1 MHPNDFLDDC
11 TQLLTQALRFDQAL
25 DTCVGQFF
33 TQQRR
38 AGSREREGISS
49 AVYTFMRQR
58 RLIEHLAQTG
68 QGALPRRYA
77 ILGIALSHTALGEA
91 PEPEAITALEDTDN
105 KSWNWQQYL
114 AEALLPQ
121 EETWLKN
128 CLATDP
134 TTLTPALRHNL
145 PDWLEAN
152 LSPVLGDHLIALA
165 TSFEQTAQLD
175 LRVAQH
181 RAKRKDVMA
190 RLNATGIACSET
202 PYSPWGLR
210 LGHKV
215 KLAALPDYQDGII
228 EVQDEGSQ
236 LLALLVDAK
245 RNETI
250 VDFCAGAGGKT
261 LALGAMMRNTGRIV
275 ACDTSLHR
283 LEGLAPR
290 LAKSGLN
297 QVHTMAIAHE
307 NDDRLK
313 RLYGK
318 MDRVLVDAP
327 CSGLGTL
334 KRNPALKWRQTPQT
348 VAALTQLQTRILESA
363 AQLVKPGGRLV
374 YATCSLLE
382 DENERV
388 AMQFDSAHRHFKSVP
403 VGALLEKAK
412 VPDALS
418 LCSGPNEPSYLRLW
432 PHRHHTDGFFAAVWE
447 RRF

>member
-11 TQLLTQALRFDQAL
+11 TQLLSQALTQNMAL
-25 DTCVGQFF
+25 DACVGQYFS
-33 TQQRR
+33 QQRR

-49 AVYTFMRQR
+49 AIYTFMRQR
-58 RLIEHLAQTG
+58 RLIEHLAQSG
-68 QGALPRRYA
+68 EGALVRRFA
-77 ILGIALSHTALGEA
+77 VLGYALSHTSLGTPQVDVSPATESA
-91 PEPEAITALEDTDN
+91 A
-105 KSWNWQQYL
+105 WNWLQYL
-114 AEALLPQ
+114 RGALSPQ
-121 EETWLKN
+121 ESNWLDA

-134 TTLTPALRHNL
+134 SALPSATHHNL
-145 PDWLEAN
+145 PDWLASA
-152 LSPVLGDHLIALA
+152 LTPALGDDLMPLVAAFEH
-165 TSFEQTAQLD
+165 TSSMD
-175 LRVAQH
+175 VRVAVH
-181 RAKRKDVMA
+181 RVKRKEVMA
-190 RLNATGIACSET
+190 RLEAAGHACIET

-210 LGHKV
+210 LDHKV
-215 KLAALPDYQDGII
+215 KLAALPDYQQGLI

-290 LAKSGLN
+290 LAKSGLS

-307 NDDRLK
+307 KDERLK

-334 KRNPALKWRQTPQT
+334 KRNPALKWRQTPKT
-348 VAALTQLQTRILESA
+348 VAALVELQTRILESA
-363 AQLVKPGGRLV
+363 AQLLKPGGRLV

-382 DENERV
+382 DENETIARR
-388 AMQFDSAHRHFKSVP
+388 FDATHRHFKTLSV
-403 VGALLEKAK
+403 GSLLEKAK
-412 VPDALS
+412 VPQAMS
-418 LCSGPNEPSYLRLW
+418 LCSDQDDALKGTYLRLW
-432 PHRHHTDGFFAAVWE
+432 PHRHQTDGFFAAVWE
-447 RRF
+447 RSY